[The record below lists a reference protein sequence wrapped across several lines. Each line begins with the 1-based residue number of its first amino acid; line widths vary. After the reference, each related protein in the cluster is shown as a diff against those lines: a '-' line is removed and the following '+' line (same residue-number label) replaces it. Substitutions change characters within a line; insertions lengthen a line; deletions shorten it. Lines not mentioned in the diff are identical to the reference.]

1 MTSASTGEHG
11 HLFKMPE
18 ELDLCGKLHVPA
30 TPECSDLARNVAK
43 IFEAMPNPDMEVK
56 PSDIINTFG

>member
-1 MTSASTGEHG
+1 
-11 HLFKMPE
+11 MPE

-30 TPECSDLARNVAK
+30 TPECNDLARNVAK

-56 PSDIINTFG
+56 LNDFNTCGCN